1 MGLDRGN
8 HEDARKLSTR
18 MSLITP
24 LILRPT
30 ERRDVG
36 KLRRA
41 VLDRRLACCIVAA
54 SLLIASGCRSNY
66 RWRETVANDTSS
78 VQSIS
83 RQVDEPQ
90 VEIMPAALSSAPITV
105 RDRDRLEA
113 LQYRDLTLREV
124 LEIAMQNSQV
134 LRELGG
140 VALKSPDAVAT
151 KFNSALRETDPRY
164 GMEAAL
170 SAFDAQLATTA
181 YFNNKDQT
189 FNNPFFSGGT
199 NTFQQDLND
208 YMMELSKR
216 TSTGSRLALRGVSN
230 YDNNNAPSN
239 TFPSAWDSYVEG
251 ELRQPLL
258 QGGGLEFNRIAGP
271 GSTPGVYNGLLI
283 ARVNNDISQTD
294 FEISVRDYV
303 SNVVNSYWDLYF
315 AYRDLDARSQAMKRS
330 LLAWN
335 QLRARAE
342 NDLESDARVALATEQ
357 YFRFKADVD
366 DALTGRVV
374 QGTQNRNG
382 STGGT
387 LRGAS
392 GVQVAERRLRLLIG
406 MPINDDALIRPAED
420 PSEAEVVFFW
430 DTVMQE
436 ALMRR
441 PELRRQQLSIHKRQ
455 MELLA
460 ARNFL
465 NPRLDTV
472 GRYRFRGFGD
482 DLLASSGQS
491 SSIGNLTT
499 GDLQEWYVGVEYT
512 VPLGYRKGHLAV
524 SNAEILLTRD
534 RAILQAQER
543 EVVHDLSNA
552 VADAARAYEACENA
566 LNRLNA
572 ANSVLIAYETQVKND
587 LDVDIDRQLDAQRRV
602 VEAEI
607 RYYQARAEYA
617 VALKNVH
624 LEKGSLMGYTEL
636 QILDG
641 VVPVIKEEAKP
652 SNSTPS
658 SSEETSDD
666 ARSIDP
672 AVDTTESSDPFSSEN
687 GPRDSAN

>member
-1 MGLDRGN
+1 
-8 HEDARKLSTR
+8 

>member
-1 MGLDRGN
+1 MSVVSRT
-8 HEDARKLSTR
+8 LSAW
-18 MSLITP
+18 
-24 LILRPT
+24 LRVACSK
-30 ERRDVG
+30 EQRRWN
-36 KLRRA
+36 RRA
-41 VLDRRLACCIVAA
+41 GVGTLLLAA
-54 SLLIASGCRSNY
+54 SLLSGSGCGSQY
-66 RWRETVANDTSS
+66 QWRKTVANETSS
-78 VQSIS
+78 VRSIS
-83 RQVDEPQ
+83 RRVDEPQ
-90 VEIMPAALSSAPITV
+90 VEIMQAALSSAPITV
-105 RDRDRLEA
+105 RDRARLEA
-113 LQYRDLTLREV
+113 LSYNDLTQRQV

-140 VALKSPDAVAT
+140 VALKNPDSISSQ
-151 KFNSALRETDPRY
+151 FNGALRETDPRY

-208 YMMELSKR
+208 YTMELSKR
-216 TSTGSRLALRGVSN
+216 TATGSRLALRGVSN
-230 YDNNNAPSN
+230 YDSNNAPSN

-251 ELRQPLL
+251 EIRQPLL

-303 SNVVNSYWDLYF
+303 SNVCNAYWDLYF
-315 AYRDLDARSQAMKRS
+315 AYRDLDARVQAMNRS
-330 LLAWN
+330 LEAWN
-335 QLRARAE
+335 KLKARKD
-342 NDLESDARVALATEQ
+342 NDLESEARVALASEQ
-357 YFRFKADVD
+357 YYRFKAEVD
-366 DALTGRVV
+366 DALTGRIV

-387 LRGAS
+387 LRGSS

-406 MPINDDALIRPAED
+406 LPINDDVLIRPCED
-420 PSEAEVVFFW
+420 PSEAEVVFYW

-436 ALMRR
+436 ALTRR

-482 DLLASSGQS
+482 DLLAESGQS
-491 SSIGNLTT
+491 SSVGNLGT

-524 SNAEILLTRD
+524 SNAEMLLTRD
-534 RAILQAQER
+534 RAILREQER

-552 VADAARAYEACENA
+552 VADAARAFEACQNA
-566 LNRLNA
+566 LNRLEA
-572 ANSVLIAYETQVKND
+572 ANNVLKAYDAQVKND
-587 LDVDIDRQLDAQRRV
+587 MDVDLDRLLDAQRRV

-617 VALKNVH
+617 VSLKNVH
-624 LEKGSLMGYTEL
+624 LEKGSLMGYSEL
-636 QILDG
+636 HILDG
-641 VVPVIKEEAKP
+641 TTPVIKELVEAP
-652 SNSTPS
+652 EATEPAPAESVEASTSPDS
-658 SSEETSDD
+658 TSRGD
-666 ARSIDP
+666 A
-672 AVDTTESSDPFSSEN
+672 E
-687 GPRDSAN
+687 

>member
-1 MGLDRGN
+1 
-8 HEDARKLSTR
+8 

-24 LILRPT
+24 SILCPT
-30 ERRDVG
+30 KRRDVG

-41 VLDRRLACCIVAA
+41 VLDRRLACCVLAA

-124 LEIAMQNSQV
+124 LEIAMENSQV

-482 DLLASSGQS
+482 DLIASSGQS

-658 SSEETSDD
+658 PSEETSDD

-687 GPRDSAN
+687 EPRDSAN